1 MDQGA
6 FVTYIYQPFF
16 NILVFLYWLVGQVFG
31 EFDMGIAVILFA
43 VVVQIILLP
52 LSLSSDKS
60 EKEKHDIAEKIKQAE
75 IEFSHDPVALKK
87 KNKEIMRN
95 NPGAVI
101 SETINIA
108 IQVII
113 ILMLYRIFKT
123 GLEGEDLHLLYSFM
137 PEIKTPVNL
146 LFLGKF
152 DLSQTN
158 STLNILQSLAIFA
171 IEGLHMVFSP
181 GKVNRRQFLQLALF
195 LPIVSFFVF
204 MILPAGKKVFIIT
217 SLMFNIGVLLVK
229 QTLFWYHS
237 LIRPVPAQASQ
248 PTETPGPTH

>member
-1 MDQGA
+1 MEQGA

-43 VVVQIILLP
+43 IVVQIILLP

-60 EKEKHDIAEKIKQAE
+60 EKERHEIAEKIKQAE
-75 IEFSHDPVALKK
+75 KEFAHDPISLKRR
-87 KNKEIMRN
+87 NKEIMRS
-95 NPGAVI
+95 NPGAVV
-101 SETINIA
+101 SETINII

-113 ILMLYRIFKT
+113 IVMLYRIFKT

-146 LFLGKF
+146 VFLGKF

-171 IEGLHMVFSP
+171 IEGLHMIFSP
-181 GKVNRRQFLQLALF
+181 GKINRKQFLQLALF

-204 MILPAGKKVFIIT
+204 MLLPAGKKVFIIT
-217 SLMFNIGVLLVK
+217 SLVFNIGVLLVK

-237 LIRPVPAQASQ
+237 LIRPVPAQAPQ
-248 PTETPGPTH
+248 PPETPAPTH